1 MSSHSLLI
9 SLIKYKV
16 WADSELHAA
25 VASLGPSA
33 DADETHA
40 AIRLLNHIHVVDK
53 IFAANLQG
61 AMHGFT
67 DTNTPDTPSIDD
79 LSWAVQETDNWYLS
93 YVSDINP
100 ASLEETL
107 QFTFVDGDKGQMNRE
122 EMLMHVITHGA
133 YHRGAVGRILT
144 KQSVA
149 APRDLFTKFLHA
161 TEPQRRAS

>member
-1 MSSHSLLI
+1 MSTHSLLV
-9 SLIKYKV
+9 SLFKYKA

-25 VASLGPSA
+25 VASLGSDA

-53 IFAANLQG
+53 IFAANLQS
-61 AMHGFT
+61 AKHGFT
-67 DTNTPDTPSIDD
+67 ATNTHDRPSITD
-79 LSWAVQETDNWYLS
+79 LSWAAQETDNWYLG

-100 ASLEETL
+100 ALLEETL
-107 QFTFVDGDKGQMNRE
+107 QFTFVDGDKGQMSRE

-144 KQSVA
+144 RLSVA
-149 APRDLFTKFLHA
+149 APRDLFTKFLH
-161 TEPQRRAS
+161 TSEPLRRA